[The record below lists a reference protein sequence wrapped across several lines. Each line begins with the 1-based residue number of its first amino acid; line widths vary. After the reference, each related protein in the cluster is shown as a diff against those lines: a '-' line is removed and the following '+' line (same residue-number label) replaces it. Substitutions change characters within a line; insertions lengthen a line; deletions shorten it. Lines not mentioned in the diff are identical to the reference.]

1 MHKKLP
7 TYDNDNM
14 IAKEIKS
21 QWSANNPK
29 LFYLWLTSLCKG
41 STKTSATLL
50 TNPNSNLVN
59 LILKQFWL
67 SDCFCHTGKF
77 SLQTVLIGYCDF
89 FGCTFKQSNKK
100 HSSWDLSTET

>member
-1 MHKKLP
+1 MI
-7 TYDNDNM
+7 NDNM

-59 LILKQFWL
+59 LI
-67 SDCFCHTGKF
+67 
-77 SLQTVLIGYCDF
+77 
-89 FGCTFKQSNKK
+89 
-100 HSSWDLSTET
+100 